1 MSQRDCAS
9 AKIKSMKHA
18 KVRER
23 LNFLNEISSSIV
35 RSKSQEEA
43 INTALNQIYMRLNVQ
58 VVSLFLFSKN
68 GVIQRVAIKG
78 HDKNGKPISNQWL
91 SNEQYNP
98 KESFTGR
105 PVPETGLEPNSD
117 NYGKPEY
124 SNNIQ
129 AQFPKLKYGK
139 EYIEMLGNLSSGIAV
154 PINGIHRTIGVL
166 EVLNKSVGSFFSETE
181 LYDLILASTT
191 LANLISNF
199 TSQRRLAS
207 FNDSVETIL
216 EMETK
221 NSLEQGNIE
230 KILEMILNILISDLT
245 AYKVAVLRI
254 AGKSSLS
261 EAKILSTDDIDLEPR
276 DNSSIPFG
284 AGIAGSAFI
293 YNKAYYINEIEI
305 ETCHHTNK
313 QWIKANNLV
322 SHACLP
328 LTINATTVGTLS
340 VYTGYKHHFTTS
352 NKTYLKS
359 ISWLIASVLYLSK
372 NKEKLL
378 FEQQLLDRQRIE
390 FYQKTYSMGF
400 DARLDDLL
408 HRFKDDLIDISYNLN
423 QALLKSSRDK
433 NKIIYDQIKLI
444 DNKAKEISAE
454 FSAESCIVPS
464 NLNLV
469 IRHCSDLFDLKNKQI
484 DFAFDLAKD
493 LPSILF
499 EETKLK
505 IIIHNILSNSIDA
518 IEKVKPKL
526 GHIIIA
532 TVLNS
537 SDNRTYVELR
547 IQDNGCGI
555 PNEIKEKIYL
565 KGFTTR
571 KSENGTGLG
580 LYLVKELLS
589 SHGSRIYFDSN
600 VGKGTTW
607 YIRFPLDGHRSA
619 EDG

>member
-1 MSQRDCAS
+1 
-9 AKIKSMKHA
+9 
-18 KVRER
+18 
-23 LNFLNEISSSIV
+23 
-35 RSKSQEEA
+35 
-43 INTALNQIYMRLNVQ
+43 
-58 VVSLFLFSKN
+58 
-68 GVIQRVAIKG
+68 
-78 HDKNGKPISNQWL
+78 
-91 SNEQYNP
+91 
-98 KESFTGR
+98 
-105 PVPETGLEPNSD
+105 
-117 NYGKPEY
+117 
-124 SNNIQ
+124 
-129 AQFPKLKYGK
+129 
-139 EYIEMLGNLSSGIAV
+139 
-154 PINGIHRTIGVL
+154 
-166 EVLNKSVGSFFSETE
+166 
-181 LYDLILASTT
+181 
-191 LANLISNF
+191 
-199 TSQRRLAS
+199 
-207 FNDSVETIL
+207 
-216 EMETK
+216 
-221 NSLEQGNIE
+221 
-230 KILEMILNILISDLT
+230 
-245 AYKVAVLRI
+245 
-254 AGKSSLS
+254 
-261 EAKILSTDDIDLEPR
+261 
-276 DNSSIPFG
+276 
-284 AGIAGSAFI
+284 
-293 YNKAYYINEIEI
+293 
-305 ETCHHTNK
+305 
-313 QWIKANNLV
+313 
-322 SHACLP
+322 
-328 LTINATTVGTLS
+328 
-340 VYTGYKHHFTTS
+340 
-352 NKTYLKS
+352 
-359 ISWLIASVLYLSK
+359 
-372 NKEKLL
+372 
-378 FEQQLLDRQRIE
+378 
-390 FYQKTYSMGF
+390 MGF

-607 YIRFPLDGHRSA
+607 FIRFPLDGHRSA

>member
-9 AKIKSMKHA
+9 AKIKGMKHA

-35 RSKSQEEA
+35 RSKCQEEA

-139 EYIEMLGNLSSGIAV
+139 EYIEMLGDLSSGIAV

-254 AGKSSLS
+254 AGNSSLS
-261 EAKILSTDDIDLEPR
+261 EAKILATDDIDLGSR

-293 YNKAYYINEIEI
+293 YNKAYYINEIDI
-305 ETCHHTNK
+305 ESCLHTNK

-378 FEQQLLDRQRIE
+378 LEQQLLDRQRIE

-444 DNKAKEISAE
+444 DNKAKEISTE
-454 FSAESCIVPS
+454 FSAESRIVPS

-499 EETKLK
+499 EEAKLK

-518 IEKVKPKL
+518 IEKMRPKL
-526 GHIIIA
+526 GHIFIA
-532 TVLNS
+532 TELNS

-571 KSENGTGLG
+571 KTENGTGLG

-589 SHGSRIYFDSN
+589 SHGSRIYYDSN

-607 YIRFPLDGHRSA
+607 YIRFPLDELRSA
-619 EDG
+619 EAV